1 MIHLK
6 GHIQRY
12 LKDKPRPPSSE
23 LFQLADLILSVL
35 LSRNVQSSLKVHL
48 QDALTA
54 LIKADNKTSN
64 NVKVTHGLFD
74 DFLENKLRIG
84 QFASLTTME

>member
-23 LFQLADLILSVL
+23 LFQLADLIVSVL
-35 LSRNVQSSLKVHL
+35 LSRNIQSSLKVHL

-54 LIKADNKTSN
+54 LIKVDNKTKN
-64 NVKVTHGLFD
+64 NVNVTHGLFE
-74 DFLENKLRIG
+74 DFLQNKLRIA
-84 QFASLTTME
+84 QFASLTSFE